1 MKLLRQEQ
9 IIKSNH
15 IDNYMYGIEIQG
27 PHEIVFEQP
36 YEPKRHI
43 IILVLKGTIDIEI
56 NSEEQEFRQGQML
69 NIPIVHTIGK
79 IKYNSDFHGII
90 ITAASDVLM
99 DIFRNRTPFPFS
111 FSYRFREVINSPELS
126 RKESKIIAGDMRNL
140 IGVLGN
146 KTHHYLNELAY
157 AHFYILLT
165 DIADIIW
172 SRYGEGEPERSTE
185 ISRSDSLLKDFLKLA
200 ADKSERESNI
210 DFYSDTLCV
219 SRQYLSMIVKKKI
232 GVPVGEYIAD
242 MRYEKAIKLI
252 KDTKLTLQQI
262 ADMMN
267 FSDQS
272 SFGKF
277 FKRHCGQSPQM
288 YRKSLKKNLLT
299 GHIPIEI
306 PENPSYRQP
315 LLTK

>member
-1 MKLLRQEQ
+1 MSKKLLQQEQ
-9 IIKSNH
+9 VIKGNY
-15 IDNYMYGIEIQG
+15 IYNYMYGIEIQG
-27 PHEIVFEQP
+27 PHEVVFQQP
-36 YEPKRHI
+36 YEPEHHI
-43 IILVLKGTIDIEI
+43 IILVLKGKINIEI
-56 NSEEQEFRQGQML
+56 NSAEQEFRQGQML
-69 NIPIVHTIGK
+69 NIPTAHTIGG
-79 IKYNSDFHGII
+79 IKYSSDFHGII
-90 ITAASDVLM
+90 ITATSDILI
-99 DIFRNRTPFPFS
+99 DIFRNRTPFPLS
-111 FSYRFREVINSPELS
+111 FSYRFRGVINSPELS

-146 KTHHYLNELAY
+146 KKHHYLNELAY

-200 ADKSERESNI
+200 SEEAERESNI

-232 GVPVGEYIAD
+232 GVPIGEYIANI
-242 MRYEKAIKLI
+242 RYEKAIKLI
-252 KDTKLTLQQI
+252 KDKKLTLQQI
-262 ADMMN
+262 ADRMN

-277 FKRHCGQSPQM
+277 FKRNNGLSPQM

-299 GHIPIEI
+299 GHIPIGI
-306 PENPSYRQP
+306 PDYPADR
-315 LLTK
+315 